1 MNLEITIDHIMS
13 PWLKTINSETLLF
26 KETLI
31 NDIELFIITVCTI
44 TTTNELIINFV
55 CYMICI

>member
-1 MNLEITIDHIMS
+1 MY
-13 PWLKTINSETLLF
+13 PWLKTINSETLLY

-44 TTTNELIINFV
+44 TTTNEFIINFV
-55 CYMICI
+55 CYMYCI